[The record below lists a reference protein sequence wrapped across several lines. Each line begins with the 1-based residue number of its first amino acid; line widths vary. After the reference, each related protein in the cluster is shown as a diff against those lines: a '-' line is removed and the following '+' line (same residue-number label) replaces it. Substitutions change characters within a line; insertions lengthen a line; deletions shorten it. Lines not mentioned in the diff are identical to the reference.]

1 MDRGLQLT
9 EYGQTDSLMLTQ
21 VSQPR
26 SVISVTGLAHMI
38 IEQASFSDYDSQQLS
53 ANSSTDTNQLL
64 PLQSSVTVIMYY
76 QVLHYVSYF
85 PCVKNQRES
94 PKRVE
99 CHIIHQLRDS
109 CYYPASLRDL
119 KSKMENKKKRRME
132 IKKKKETEPFESLD
146 R

>member
-1 MDRGLQLT
+1 
-9 EYGQTDSLMLTQ
+9 
-21 VSQPR
+21 
-26 SVISVTGLAHMI
+26 MI
-38 IEQASFSDYDSQQLS
+38 IEQASFSDYDSQQIS

-99 CHIIHQLRDS
+99 CHIIH
-109 CYYPASLRDL
+109 
-119 KSKMENKKKRRME
+119 
-132 IKKKKETEPFESLD
+132 
-146 R
+146 